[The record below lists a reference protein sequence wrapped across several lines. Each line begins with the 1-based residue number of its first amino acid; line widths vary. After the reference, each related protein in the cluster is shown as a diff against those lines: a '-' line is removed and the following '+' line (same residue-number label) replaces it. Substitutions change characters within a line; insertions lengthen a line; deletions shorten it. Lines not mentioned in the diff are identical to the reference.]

1 MMSRQSSTRIIKKL
15 PGDKMPLWSRIN
27 ARAARFVGVYLVL
40 WAAADAYLAANGAD
54 WTLPAVLLGVF
65 GAALPALSIALTRNA
80 APPPVIVRR
89 PGVELSAV
97 LGYLLIYA
105 VVFLGWGM
113 SATRAVVPA
122 GREQELLVLAVKLVV
137 HVGLPAALLAAL
149 GAKIAPLFSSGLNR
163 PGFWP
168 PLLVLGAIIL
178 ALLCV
183 VSPALSDIQALHASV
198 ATLAW
203 AAPAAFIWLAI
214 EAGLCEEFLFR
225 AVLQTRLAAVL
236 KTQTGAVVIG
246 ALLFALA
253 HAPGLYLRGKPGVDG
268 YSTDPLQVVAF
279 TVAMLSPIALL
290 FGTLWAR
297 TRSLLLI
304 VLLHATV
311 DVLPNLPE
319 FVRTW
324 AR

>member
-1 MMSRQSSTRIIKKL
+1 
-15 PGDKMPLWSRIN
+15 MPHWSRVD

-40 WAAADAYLAANGAD
+40 WAIATTYLALKGAD
-54 WTLPAVLLGVF
+54 WILPAVSLGVF
-65 GAALPALSIALTRNA
+65 GGALPALSIALTRKA
-80 APPPVIVRR
+80 ARPPVPVRR
-89 PGVELSAV
+89 PGVELAAV
-97 LGYLLIYA
+97 LGFLAIYA
-105 VVFLGWGM
+105 IVFLGWGM
-113 SATRAVVPA
+113 SATRAAVPA
-122 GREQELLVLAVKLVV
+122 GREQELLVLVVKLAV
-137 HVGLPAALLAAL
+137 HVGAPVLLLAAL
-149 GAKIAPLFSSGLNR
+149 GAELKPLFRSGLGR

-183 VSPALSDIQALHASV
+183 ISPALSEIQALHASA

-203 AAPAAFIWLAI
+203 AAPAAFIWLAL

-236 KTQTGAVVIG
+236 KTETGAVVIG

-268 YSTDPLQVVAF
+268 YSTDPLQVIAF
-279 TVAMLSPIALL
+279 TVALLSPIALL

-311 DVLPNLPE
+311 DVLPNLAE

-324 AR
+324 AH

>member
-1 MMSRQSSTRIIKKL
+1 
-15 PGDKMPLWSRIN
+15 MPVWPRIN
-27 ARAARFVGVYLVL
+27 ARAARFVGMYLVL
-40 WAAADAYLAANGAD
+40 WAAAAAYLALKGAD
-54 WTLPAVLLGVF
+54 WTQPAVLLGVF

-80 APPPVIVRR
+80 SPPPVIVRR
-89 PGVELSAV
+89 PGLELAAV
-97 LGYLLIYA
+97 LLYLLIYA

-113 SATRAVVPA
+113 SAARAVVPA
-122 GREQELLVLAVKLVV
+122 GREQELLVLALKLVV
-137 HVGLPAALLAAL
+137 HVALPVALLAAL
-149 GAKIAPLFSSGLNR
+149 GAKFAPLFSSGLNR

-183 VSPALSDIQALHASV
+183 VSPALNDIQALHASA

-225 AVLQTRLAAVL
+225 AVLQTRLTAVL
-236 KTQTGAVVIG
+236 KTETGAVVIG

-268 YSTDPLQVVAF
+268 YSTDPLQVVAY
-279 TVAMLSPIALL
+279 TVALLSPIAVL

-304 VLLHATV
+304 VLLHAAV